1 MQRFT
6 FFRGGG
12 GSLEPNR
19 RKKARYVCKG
29 HIRIVG
35 GEVVLNS
42 FMVLFRY
49 SFGRTNLSI
58 SIIFPLSD
66 HFYLQ

>member
-1 MQRFT
+1 MQGFS
-6 FFRGGG
+6 FLHGEL
-12 GSLEPNR
+12 LEPNR

-35 GEVVLNS
+35 GELVLSS

-49 SFGRTNLSI
+49 SFGRTNLYV
-58 SIIFPLSD
+58 SIICPLSD